1 MNSPTNFVRINI
13 SMPSDLIKE
22 LKEEVPSRGI
32 SRFLSE
38 AAKEKIEKTKRMKAF
53 KELLE
58 APPAFTFLK
67 GKNAAVNWVRKSR
80 REDEKRLKRVWGARV

>member
-1 MNSPTNFVRINI
+1 MNGASNYVRINI
-13 SMPSDLIKE
+13 SLPSDLVKE
-22 LKEEVPSRGI
+22 LREKVPSRGI

-38 AAKEKIEKTKRMKAF
+38 AAREKIAEKERVKAF

-80 REDEKRLKRVWGARV
+80 KEDEKRLKRIWGGRV

>member
-1 MNSPTNFVRINI
+1 MNGTSNYIRVNVSLPRDLVR
-13 SMPSDLIKE
+13 E
-22 LKEEVPSRGI
+22 LKEKVPSRGI

-38 AAKEKIEKTKRMKAF
+38 AAREKITERERIKAF

-67 GKNAAVNWVRKSR
+67 GKNAAVNWVRKLR
-80 REDEKRLKRVWGARV
+80 KEDEKRLKRVWGGRV

>member
-1 MNSPTNFVRINI
+1 MNGTSNYVRVNI
-13 SMPSDLIKE
+13 SLPSDLVKE
-22 LKEEVPSRGI
+22 LKEKVPSRGVSKFI
-32 SRFLSE
+32 AD
-38 AAKEKIEKTKRMKAF
+38 AAREKVEREKRDRAF

-80 REDEKRLKRVWGARV
+80 REDEKRLKRIWGARI

>member
-1 MNSPTNFVRINI
+1 MNTQTNFVRINV
-13 SMPSDLIKE
+13 SLPSDLVKE
-22 LKEEVPSRGI
+22 LKERVPKRRI
-32 SRFLSE
+32 SRFLSD
-38 AAKEKIEKTKRMKAF
+38 AAKEKIEEEEREKAF

-80 REDEKRLKRVWGARV
+80 REDEKRMKRIWGPNV

>member
-1 MNSPTNFVRINI
+1 MNGTGNYIRVNVSL
-13 SMPSDLIKE
+13 PSDLVKE
-22 LKEEVPSRGI
+22 LKEKVPSRGI

-38 AAKEKIEKTKRMKAF
+38 AAIEKMKKEKRDKAF

-80 REDEKRLKRVWGARV
+80 REDEKRMKRIWGGHV

>member
-1 MNSPTNFVRINI
+1 MNSPSNFVRINI
-13 SMPSDLIKE
+13 SMPRDLVKE
-22 LKEEVPSRGI
+22 LKEKVPARGV

-38 AAKEKIEKTKRMKAF
+38 AAREKIAEKERVTAF

-67 GKNAAVNWVRKSR
+67 GKNAAVNWVRKLR
-80 REDEKRLKRVWGARV
+80 REDEKRLKRVWRGNI

>member
-1 MNSPTNFVRINI
+1 MNGTSNYTRVNV
-13 SMPSDLIKE
+13 SLPSDLVKE
-22 LKEEVPSRGI
+22 LREKVPSRGI

-38 AAKEKIEKTKRMKAF
+38 AAREKIAEQERIKAF

-58 APPAFTFLK
+58 APPAFAFLK

-80 REDEKRLKRVWGARV
+80 REDEKRLKRIWGGHV

>member
-1 MNSPTNFVRINI
+1 MNGASNYVRINI
-13 SMPSDLIKE
+13 SLPSDLVKE
-22 LKEEVPSRGI
+22 LREKVPSRGI

-38 AAKEKIEKTKRMKAF
+38 AAREKIAEKERVKAF

-67 GKNAAVNWVRKSR
+67 GKNAAVNWVRKLR
-80 REDEKRLKRVWGARV
+80 KEDEKRLKRVWRGRV